1 MSDKELDFE
10 KIWGANSDINY
21 DFTDDNYLTGW
32 DFIGNVPPARGM
44 FNRLQHDTDRK
55 QKYLNDQLKALS
67 IKQYTVNDGTMPTSN
82 TGLPDTLFSGIGNRL
97 KNITGENDWK
107 TAPSTNLNELKKNLV
122 ALESKNYTVNDGS
135 APTGNTALVDVLL
148 SGLGNRIKNITGE
161 SDWKSAP
168 AATIRALKNAL
179 DALPNQQYT
188 LDDTKAP
195 ATNTATLLTLISN
208 LANEVKQ
215 NKGTSDWKAAPA
227 TNLATLATLAS
238 NLASGSDVTWEG
250 NKFTNAKL
258 GITGLMEQN
267 GYICFGKNFG
277 GLIIQWGFT
286 LGDNVAFPISFTS
299 ICLAIVA
306 GNNNRQGMYV
316 DNAFAYAVDRSKYC
330 MHAKSSCA
338 NEVQDGVPCTYLA
351 IGY

>member
-1 MSDKELDFE
+1 MSDKDLNFD
-10 KIWGANSDINY
+10 KIWGANGDINY

-67 IKQYTVNDGTMPTSN
+67 IKQYTVNDATMPTGN
-82 TGLPDTLFSGIGNRL
+82 TGLPDTLFSCI
-97 KNITGENDWK
+97 
-107 TAPSTNLNELKKNLV
+107 
-122 ALESKNYTVNDGS
+122 
-135 APTGNTALVDVLL
+135 
-148 SGLGNRIKNITGE
+148 GNRIKNITGE

-168 AATIRALKNAL
+168 AATIRTLKNAL

-215 NKGTSDWKAAPA
+215 NKGTSDWKTAPA
-227 TNLATLATLAS
+227 TNLATLASLVG

-277 GLIIQWGFT
+277 GLILQWGFISQ
-286 LGDNVAFPISFTS
+286 AFTHIQEYEMQFPLAFTS
-299 ICLAIVA
+299 VVIGCYTGECTVKDNGWA
-306 GNNNRQGMYV
+306 NSMYMRPLNLSTFTTRV
-316 DNAFAYAVDRSKYC
+316 HFDGGVGKDVSAYWIAL
-330 MHAKSSCA
+330 
-338 NEVQDGVPCTYLA
+338 G
-351 IGY
+351 I

>member
-1 MSDKELDFE
+1 MSDKDLNFD
-10 KIWGANSDINY
+10 KIWGANGDINY
-21 DFTDDNYLTGW
+21 DFTNDNYLTGW

-44 FNRLQHDTDRK
+44 FNRLQHDNDRK

-67 IKQYTVNDGTMPTSN
+67 IKQYTVNDATMPTGN
-82 TGLPDTLFSGIGNRL
+82 TGLPDTLFSGIGNRI

-107 TAPSTNLNELKKNLV
+107 TAPS
-122 ALESKNYTVNDGS
+122 
-135 APTGNTALVDVLL
+135 
-148 SGLGNRIKNITGE
+148 
-161 SDWKSAP
+161 
-168 AATIRALKNAL
+168 ATIRALKNAL

-215 NKGTSDWKAAPA
+215 NKGTADWKTAPA

-258 GITGLMEQN
+258 GITGLMDSN

-277 GLIIQWGFT
+277 GLIIQWGMQKGYVT
-286 LGDNVAFPISFTS
+286 LPISATVLIAVTCIRQDSGEFTDLDNFTQTGVRQYANAIS
-299 ICLAIVA
+299 TWTWYEPTDGSPYSLNWIAICK
-306 GNNNRQGMYV
+306 Q
-316 DNAFAYAVDRSKYC
+316 
-330 MHAKSSCA
+330 
-338 NEVQDGVPCTYLA
+338 
-351 IGY
+351 